1 MNSIPFLSSARL
13 LIPLLLASSL
23 AACSLGGAPAV
34 EVLDGSTL
42 VIELGGTYVE
52 APAPSVLGRLTG
64 DETEPFLGL
73 LSMFTRAER
82 DDRIANV
89 VIRIEPLGLGWGK
102 ADEVRAAILRLRA
115 AGRRTVAH
123 IEIQGFSANKE
134 LYVASAADE
143 IFVTP
148 GSTLPLVG
156 LAAEYIFLGGLWDK
170 LGVGF
175 DVAKAGRYKSAV
187 EVYTEKGM
195 SEDARA
201 MADSLLDDTYERFV
215 AALADGRELSVAEVE
230 AAIDTGAVRNQ
241 QLESLGLID
250 GESHLDELLSRLDA
264 PILWPGDYASVDP
277 EQIGFDAEIEIALIY
292 GTGAVVQ
299 GGDSGSFLSGESVF
313 ASATISRAIVGA
325 AEDPNIAAIILRIDS
340 PGGSA
345 LASEIIWRA
354 ISRAKEAGKPVIV
367 SMSDVAASGGYY
379 VASAADV
386 IAADPGTLT
395 GSIGV
400 FAIRPVLGGLFDKL
414 DIGIESVTRGR
425 HADFL
430 LSGEKLSPAALA
442 RLQTSVSDTYQ
453 LFLSRVADGRN
464 MKIEDVNAVGQ
475 GRVWTGAQ
483 ALEVGLVDELGGI
496 YTAARRAK
504 MAIGLD
510 PETDAFLVP
519 YPRPATF
526 QEQVFDALSSA
537 SASALQ
543 PNFELPEPLGE
554 LAHWARV
561 LPTGSPLLVPPMMIE
576 IR

>member
-1 MNSIPFLSSARL
+1 MNSIPFLPSARL
-13 LIPLLLASSL
+13 LIPLLLVSSL

-42 VIELGGTYVE
+42 VIELGGNYIE

-64 DETEPFLGL
+64 DQTEPFLGL

-89 VIRIEPLGLGWGK
+89 VIRIQPLGLGWGK

-123 IEIQGFSANKE
+123 IEVQGFAANKE
-134 LYVASAADE
+134 LYIASAADE

-156 LAAEYIFLGGLWDK
+156 LAAEYIFFGGLWDK
-170 LGVGF
+170 LGIDF

-215 AALADGRELSVAEVE
+215 AALADGRKLSIAEVE

-264 PILWPGDYASVDP
+264 PILWHGEYASVDP
-277 EQIGFDAEIEIALIY
+277 EEIGFEAEIEIALIY
-292 GTGAVVQ
+292 GTGPVVQ
-299 GGDSGSFLSGESVF
+299 GGDSRSLLSGESVF
-313 ASATISRAIVGA
+313 ASATVSRAIVDA
-325 AEDPNIAAIILRIDS
+325 AEDPDIAAIILRIDS

-354 ISRAKEAGKPVIV
+354 ISRAKEAGKPVIA

-386 IAADPGTLT
+386 IVADPGTLT

-400 FAIRPVLGGLFDKL
+400 FAIRPVLGGLFEKL

-430 LSGEKLSPAALA
+430 LSSEKLSPAALA

-453 LFLSRVADGRN
+453 LFLSRVAAGRN
-464 MKIEDVNAVGQ
+464 MEIEDVDAVGQ

-496 YTAARRAK
+496 HIAARRAK
-504 MAIGLD
+504 IAIGLD
-510 PETDAFLVP
+510 PETDVFLVP
-519 YPRPATF
+519 YPRQATF
-526 QEQVFDALSSA
+526 QEQLFDALSSV
-537 SASALQ
+537 SVSALQ
-543 PNFELPEPLGE
+543 PTFELPEPLGE

>member
-1 MNSIPFLSSARL
+1 MNSNSFPRNARL
-13 LIPLLLASSL
+13 LVSLLFLWTLAG
-23 AACSLGGAPAV
+23 CSFGEAPAV
-34 EVLDGSTL
+34 EVSDGSTL
-42 VIELGGTYVE
+42 VIELGGSYVE
-52 APAPSVLGRLTG
+52 GPAPSVLGRLAG
-64 DETEPFLGL
+64 DQTEPFLGL

-89 VIRIEPLGLGWGK
+89 VIRIQPLALGWGK
-102 ADEVRAAILRLRA
+102 ADEVRAAIERLRA

-123 IEIQGFSANKE
+123 IEVQGFAANKE

-156 LAAEYIFLGGLWDK
+156 LAAEYIFFGGLWDK
-170 LGVGF
+170 LGVDF

-187 EVYTEKGM
+187 EVYTEQGM
-195 SEDARA
+195 SEDACE
-201 MADSLLDDTYERFV
+201 MANALLDDTYQRFIT
-215 AALADGRELSVAEVE
+215 ALAEGRKLSVAEIE
-230 AAIDTGAVRNQ
+230 GAIDTGAVRNQ

-250 GESHLDELLSRLDA
+250 GESHLDELLSRLEA
-264 PILWPGDYASVDP
+264 PVVRHGDYASIDP
-277 EQIGFDAEIEIALIY
+277 SEIGFDAETEIALIY
-292 GTGAVVQ
+292 GTGPVVQ
-299 GGDSGSFLSGESVF
+299 GGGGASLLSNETVF
-313 ASATISRAIVGA
+313 ASETVSRAIIDA
-325 AEDPNIAAIILRIDS
+325 AEDPDIAAIILRIDS

-354 ISRAKEAGKPVIV
+354 IGRAKEAGKPVIA

-386 IAADPGTLT
+386 IVADPGTLT

-400 FAIRPVLGGLFDKL
+400 FAIRPVLGGVFAKL

-430 LSGEKLSPAALA
+430 LSSEKLSPAALA

-464 MKIEDVNAVGQ
+464 MNIDAVNAVGQ

-483 ALEVGLVDELGGI
+483 ALEEGLVDELGGI

-504 MAIGLD
+504 VAIGLD
-510 PETDAFLVP
+510 PETDVFLVP

-526 QEQVFDALSSA
+526 QEQIFDALSGTTA
-537 SASALQ
+537 AALQ
-543 PNFELPEPLGE
+543 PTFDLPAPLDE

-561 LPTGSPLLVPPMMIE
+561 LPTGSALLVPPMMIE